1 MNTSLI
7 TVSKN
12 NDAHREYYSPSELPK
27 AIFDAA
33 QNSTEDE
40 RVLVKLRPEDYTNQ
54 SIRVPENVYILA
66 YPGALLNWD
75 SITGATKN
83 VVDLNVLGGLD
94 ALY

>member
-12 NDAHREYYSPSELPK
+12 NDAHREYYSPSELSK
-27 AIFDAA
+27 AVFDAA
-33 QNSTEDE
+33 QNSTADE
-40 RVLVKLRPEDYTNQ
+40 RVLIKIRPEDYTNQ

-66 YPGALLNWD
+66 YPGAMLNWD
-75 SITGATKN
+75 NITGAIEN

-94 ALY
+94 AFY